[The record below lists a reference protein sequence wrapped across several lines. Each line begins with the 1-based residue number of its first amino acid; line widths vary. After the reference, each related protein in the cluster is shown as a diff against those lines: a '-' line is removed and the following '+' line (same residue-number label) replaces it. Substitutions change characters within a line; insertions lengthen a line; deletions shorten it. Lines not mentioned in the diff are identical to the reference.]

1 MTFHAASRTLLTHA
15 NRPPAPLGTFDT
27 VRSMEVL
34 YISVININP
43 TVFLLRA
50 GSSMSAAATA
60 LLTITIQS
68 SAAAEVLVL
77 WRQARAHQA
86 AFLVEDTELAGA
98 VTHRLRANRPSDAQ
112 ARISL
117 RRSNGEEPAS
127 PRHRADAASMARR
140 STRRKAPQTHD
151 VRTALY
157 RAQGLPHLGQGHRLA
172 ARVHEAVARAHI
184 FDFEFDGIRAG
195 PHGYGRRHMR
205 FVRQHAIA
213 EGRRRRYDCVLVE
226 GLHVFPDHV

>member
-140 STRRKAPQTHD
+140 LISLPEAAGTPEGGKVLGRAARRWTQCSRLVRMTQSRLPVSSLLKCTGVLCRCRRRRQVAGRACCGYARRGASRHEGQGGLRGRSRD
-151 VRTALY
+151 ILVRTA
-157 RAQGLPHLGQGHRLA
+157 
-172 ARVHEAVARAHI
+172 
-184 FDFEFDGIRAG
+184 
-195 PHGYGRRHMR
+195 
-205 FVRQHAIA
+205 
-213 EGRRRRYDCVLVE
+213 
-226 GLHVFPDHV
+226 

>member
-1 MTFHAASRTLLTHA
+1 
-15 NRPPAPLGTFDT
+15 
-27 VRSMEVL
+27 MEVL

-127 PRHRADAASMARR
+127 PRHRRGDRHVGRHRKHMMCAPPYTEPKDSHTSVKGIVLRHEYTKQLPVHISSTLSSTVSAQDPMDMAGD
-140 STRRKAPQTHD
+140 T
-151 VRTALY
+151 
-157 RAQGLPHLGQGHRLA
+157 
-172 ARVHEAVARAHI
+172 
-184 FDFEFDGIRAG
+184 
-195 PHGYGRRHMR
+195 
-205 FVRQHAIA
+205 
-213 EGRRRRYDCVLVE
+213 
-226 GLHVFPDHV
+226 